1 MQARDEAEL
10 ARGVRLFLRP
20 GALLAL
26 GLACY
31 AIGLVASAQAP
42 LISHDLYIAT
52 SGAVCD
58 GDSGLA
64 TCWTVDPAEFHPA
77 LPDLSSYRSGGF
89 GLILPGAVPGGRL
102 YESAC
107 RVAAIDL
114 RGRVYVRADYPW
126 LLGAVALRWAL
137 GPGLL
142 LLGIAGVIAAMRVS
156 SSRRAAGAVYG
167 ALAVDAGAAS
177 VPLVLHTAL
186 TRSIPSDVAAYLI
199 LAAVGILALIA
210 VVGLIV
216 AVVLT
221 IGLRGRPEI
230 KLEAGIARVQVGAAA
245 AVACGF
251 VGAIAWFASTFKLCF

>member
-1 MQARDEAEL
+1 MQARVEAGL
-10 ARGVRLFLRP
+10 ARAVRLFLRAR
-20 GALLAL
+20 ALLAL

-31 AIGLVASAQAP
+31 AIGLLASAQAP
-42 LISHDLYIAT
+42 LVSRELYIDS

-58 GDSGLA
+58 GDSVLSS
-64 TCWTVDPAEFHPA
+64 CWTVDPAEFHPA

-89 GLILPGAVPGGRL
+89 GLILPGDVPGGRL

-114 RGRVYVRADYPW
+114 RGQVYVRPDYPW

-137 GPGLL
+137 VLGLL
-142 LLGIAGVIAAMRVS
+142 LLGIAGVIAAKRVS

-167 ALAVDAGAAS
+167 ALAVDVGVAS
-177 VPLVLHTAL
+177 VPLVVHTAL
-186 TRSIPSDVAAYLI
+186 TRSDLEPYLI
-199 LAAVGILALIA
+199 LAAVGILTLVA

-221 IGLRGRPEI
+221 IALRGRPEI

-251 VGAIAWFASTFKLCF
+251 VGAIAWFASTFKFCF